1 MPSIYF
7 IVFIWRLPKKTG
19 FLCHVVFPS
28 VFLPDSS
35 CYFGDEHVGIALGCG
50 GDRHKSFC
58 SLFTLLLTAGFI
70 YSKYPALPLS
80 FFIVPRLFP
89 FFIKAKEKKR
99 RAQWITLPSCPGSTR
114 GSQLVCVALQKVIKV
129 TRRGKAG
136 THRGCR
142 GVSTLLLGCLWS

>member
-1 MPSIYF
+1 MKDINAF
-7 IVFIWRLPKKTG
+7 NLFHCFHLTTPKKTG
-19 FLCHVVFPS
+19 FLCHVVFPP

-35 CYFGDEHVGIALGCG
+35 CYFGDERAGIALGCG

-89 FFIKAKEKKR
+89 FFIKAKEKKKEELSE
-99 RAQWITLPSCPGSTR
+99 LPSRVAR
-114 GSQLVCVALQKVIKV
+114 GRRVALQKVIKV

-136 THRGCR
+136 TRRGCR
-142 GVSTLLLGCLWS
+142 GVFTLLLGCLWS